1 MSKYFRFV
9 GIVELLGFVVG
20 LIYCTINMV
29 GAFSSNSPDAL
40 LILLI
45 FFAVLVFGP
54 AVGLLFLAV
63 ASLLENQPTNQENS
77 NSSQED
83 YGVEQNKS
91 KNEKQ
96 EPFTEQQEKRALIA
110 KNNYDK
116 HLSDDDVENLM
127 KLSLED
133 LNKLF
138 EKKDN

>member
-20 LIYCTINMV
+20 LIYCIINMV
-29 GAFSSNSPDAL
+29 GAFSSKSPDAL
-40 LILLI
+40 LALLI

-63 ASLLENQPTNQENS
+63 ASLLENQPTNQESS
-77 NSSQED
+77 NSSQEN

-110 KNNYDK
+110 KNNY
-116 HLSDDDVENLM
+116 VENLM